1 MPSGV
6 GSELCGELG
15 EVRIGLGDVRERLDR
30 LGDEVTELRGEVV
43 EQGHRH
49 DRVDGRL
56 NSLTKD
62 VESLS
67 REMRELRTELPAQVC
82 GGGNWWGSSARLRY
96 RSAYTAGGG
105 SRAEAKLQE
114 SSLPTPFR
122 CAAGRAD
129 ATEGAARWRD
139 PPRVQPVAGC
149 GNRVRDARQ
158 PRSHVGRQCVELHV
172 HGVVQGL
179 NAPGHGQQPIASLL
193 WHPTACRGRRDCQA
207 TSDPHP
213 YSR

>member
-67 REMRELRTELPAQVC
+67 REMRVVHR
-82 GGGNWWGSSARLRY
+82 
-96 RSAYTAGGG
+96 
-105 SRAEAKLQE
+105 
-114 SSLPTPFR
+114 
-122 CAAGRAD
+122 AAG
-129 ATEGAARWRD
+129 
-139 PPRVQPVAGC
+139 
-149 GNRVRDARQ
+149 
-158 PRSHVGRQCVELHV
+158 
-172 HGVVQGL
+172 
-179 NAPGHGQQPIASLL
+179 ASL
-193 WHPTACRGRRDCQA
+193 WRG
-207 TSDPHP
+207 
-213 YSR
+213 